1 MVATGGLARQ
11 EYIGLMLVLAAIEKQ
26 ASFPDTRDTADL
38 GYGNTR
44 AHVA

>member
-1 MVATGGLARQ
+1 MSGQLGQ
-11 EYIGLMLVLAAIEKQ
+11 DKYIGLMLVLAAIEKQ